1 MSISLAKK
9 SAPVGESRERR
20 FPAIPPPLADG
31 IILFGNFVPAGF
43 VVVGVVDAFHEDF
56 AGTEFVEGRFSG
68 KAVRKSSRATAKK
81 LCALP
86 MNIF

>member
-1 MSISLAKK
+1 MAGPRFFCE
-9 SAPVGESRERR
+9 SA
-20 FPAIPPPLADG
+20 AL
-31 IILFGNFVPAGF
+31 LFLL